1 MRRPLIA
8 REWFMLGII
17 AGAIV
22 DKIICVLY
30 P

>member
-1 MRRPLIA
+1 MLKPLSL
-8 REWFMLGII
+8 REYILVGLLL
-17 AGAIV
+17 GAIV